1 MVLQMAGS
9 NPTRGLTLFHCPM
22 KASPSQTIVFIT
34 GAFVSNSCWNEWKAF
49 FEEYGYTCLAPA
61 WPHKDAPVLTL
72 RSRQPDAQV
81 ASIRLTQLVEYFADI
96 VKRLPEKPILIGH
109 SMGGLLTQLLMQQGL
124 AAAGVAIHSVAPQGV
139 ITFKWSFYRS
149 VWGPLGYFTPVD
161 ESFLMSFR
169 QWQYAFTNGMTGA
182 EQRAAYRDFAIPES
196 KRLSRDGLT
205 AAAKI
210 DFKRPHAPLLFLAG
224 STDHIIPAS
233 LNYSNY
239 RRYQH
244 AGSVT
249 AYRELPGRNHFVLG
263 QSGWREDAFCILT
276 WLHQLTEAT
285 TPGASQPVALA
296 MPRH

>member
-1 MVLQMAGS
+1 
-9 NPTRGLTLFHCPM
+9 M
-22 KASPSQTIVFIT
+22 KTSSAQTIVFIT
-34 GAFVSNSCWNEWKAF
+34 GAFVSSSCWDEWKRF
-49 FEEYGYTCLAPA
+49 FEEYGYTCLVPA
-61 WPHKDAPVLTL
+61 WPHKDAPAQTL

-81 ASIRLTQLVEYFADI
+81 ASIRLAQLVEYFAGI
-96 VKRLPEKPILIGH
+96 VKQLPEKPILIGH
-109 SMGGLLTQLLMQQGL
+109 SMGGLLTQLLLQQDL

-149 VWGPLGYFTPVD
+149 VWGPLGYFTSVD
-161 ESFLMSFR
+161 ESFLMSFK
-169 QWQYAFTNGMTGA
+169 QWQYAFTNGMPAA

-210 DFKRPHAPLLFLAG
+210 DFARPHAPLLFLAG

-263 QSGWREDAFCILT
+263 QPGWREDALCVMT
-276 WLHQLTEAT
+276 WLHQLNDAT
-285 TPGASQPVALA
+285 DADPSKPAALA
-296 MPRH
+296 ALRRS